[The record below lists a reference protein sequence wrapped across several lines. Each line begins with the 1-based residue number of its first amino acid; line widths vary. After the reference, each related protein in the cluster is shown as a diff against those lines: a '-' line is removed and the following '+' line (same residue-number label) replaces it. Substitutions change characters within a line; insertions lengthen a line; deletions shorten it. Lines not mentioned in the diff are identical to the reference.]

1 MENLLENTKPLTVF
15 FLKFADLAAGEGNKG
30 AEERCR
36 TSRRRWNQ
44 AWSRNPELTLERN
57 QVPNQAQN
65 LELNLEFNHVQNL
78 LQKPET
84 ETGGQPCA
92 EPEANSQ
99 QHVSVCVVGGCEAES
114 WVHLAVVASSAAA
127 SQQVAFKALKR
138 REILLIPD

>member
-1 MENLLENTKPLTVF
+1 M
-15 FLKFADLAAGEGNKG
+15 
-30 AEERCR
+30 
-36 TSRRRWNQ
+36 
-44 AWSRNPELTLERN
+44 
-57 QVPNQAQN
+57 PNQGQN

-78 LQKPET
+78 LQKPGI

-99 QHVSVCVVGGCEAES
+99 QRVSVCVVGGCEAES
-114 WVHLAVVASSAAA
+114 WVHLAVVASSA